1 MALFNRELAIPKYGL
16 EHLEALTPD
25 FPTIESA
32 FKLFLHSTALYVDKK
47 GRVSHL
53 REGLRRPKLDPPYE
67 GHVGTISDG

>member
-25 FPTIESA
+25 FPTIEST

-53 REGLRRPKLDPPYE
+53 REREDLSEILRMRD
-67 GHVGTISDG
+67 TWA